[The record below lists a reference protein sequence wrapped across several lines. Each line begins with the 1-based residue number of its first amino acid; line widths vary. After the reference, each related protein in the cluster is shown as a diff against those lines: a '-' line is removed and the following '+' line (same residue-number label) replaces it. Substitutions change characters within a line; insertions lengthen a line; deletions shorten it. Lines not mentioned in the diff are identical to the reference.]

1 MTVLFQLDQGILKN
15 DFNMRD
21 VLMYLFLAVIRYYNP
36 HMSAKNFDS

>member
-1 MTVLFQLDQGILKN
+1 MTVLYQLDQGMLKN

-21 VLMYLFLAVIRYYNP
+21 VLMYLFLAVIPHYNP